1 MGCGLGGGKVWGLVL
16 HIIRTVLQ
24 QGLEAGMATEG
35 GATGI
40 LHPEDSVASPV
51 NSRD

>member
-1 MGCGLGGGKVWGLVL
+1 MEAGVQRLML
-16 HIIRTVLQ
+16 HIIRVPLQ
-24 QGLEAGMATEG
+24 QGLEAGMVAEG

-40 LHPEDSVASPV
+40 LHSEDSVASPV